1 MNSDPLTEIILMALS
16 LGSLLWALLT
26 VVFMLS
32 ASRRLRQI
40 ALEAKQQTE
49 LLEQIAANTRP
60 PRPPSTKPGPSITLP
75 W

>member
-1 MNSDPLTEIILMALS
+1 MNSDPLTDLIVMAMGF
-16 LGSLLWALLT
+16 GSLLWALLT

-40 ALEAKQQTE
+40 ALEAKQHTE

-60 PRPPSTKPGPSITLP
+60 PRPPGAKPGPSITLP
-75 W
+75 R